1 MILLSY
7 AEADRS
13 ASVLP
18 IRRSLVAQ
26 FGTIG
31 LVGAGKMATALAL
44 AWKERGLAGK
54 LIASDPYPAAR
65 EAFARVTGATVTD
78 ENASVLQLADVVIL
92 AIKPQKLDEVL
103 APLREG
109 AAPPRLVISILAGIS
124 TARLEKALGH
134 GRVVRVM
141 PNTPCLVGESA
152 TGFCL
157 GTGATQ
163 ADADATRALFGAVG
177 RVFELPEG
185 QLDAVT
191 GLSGSGP
198 AYVFQIIEAMA
209 DGGVLAG
216 LPRDIAQSLA
226 AQTVLGAAKMV
237 LETGR
242 HPGQLKDDVASPGGT
257 TIAGLLAMEQGG
269 VRAALM
275 NAVMAAA
282 RRSKELGG

>member
-1 MILLSY
+1 M
-7 AEADRS
+7 
-13 ASVLP
+13 
-18 IRRSLVAQ
+18 AQ

-44 AWKERGLAGK
+44 AWKERGLTGK
-54 LIASDPYPAAR
+54 LVASDPFPAAR
-65 EAFARVTGATVTD
+65 EAFARATGATVTD
-78 ENASVLQLADVVIL
+78 ENDKVVIQSDVVIL

-103 APLREG
+103 APLRNG
-109 AAPPRLVISILAGIS
+109 ALASRLVISILAGIS
-124 TARLEKALGH
+124 TAKLEKALGH
-134 GRVVRVM
+134 SRVVRVM

-157 GTGATQ
+157 GAAATP
-163 ADADATRALFGAVG
+163 ADAEVTRTLFGAVG

-198 AYVFQIIEAMA
+198 AYVFQIIEALA

-216 LPRDIAQSLA
+216 LPREIAQALA
-226 AQTVLGAAKMV
+226 AQTVMGAAKMV

-269 VRAALM
+269 VRASLM

-282 RRSKELGG
+282 RRSKELGA